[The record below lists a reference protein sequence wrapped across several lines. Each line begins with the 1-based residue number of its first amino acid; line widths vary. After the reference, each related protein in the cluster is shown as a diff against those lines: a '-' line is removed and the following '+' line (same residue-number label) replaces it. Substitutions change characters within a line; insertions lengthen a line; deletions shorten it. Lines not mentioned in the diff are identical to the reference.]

1 MNSNEI
7 NILAKRLK
15 IDSFLGVFAAD
26 QLIAIDRYRKGV
38 LICNTNPSN
47 QIGEHWVALCLS
59 RSTIIYYDSLNTN
72 FYKSDFIQKFLKK
85 HNKNFLR
92 NNFQIQAF
100 TSEKCGIHSIV
111 GSYVLSRKNNKR
123 TFQQFLKSFTSLKLP
138 ERESL
143 SLQYFLS
150 LCNG

>member
-59 RSTIIYYDSLNTN
+59 RSTIIYYDSLNTK
-72 FYKSDFIQKFLKK
+72 FHESYFIKRFLKK
-85 HNKNFLR
+85 HNKNFFR
-92 NNFQIQAF
+92 NNFQIQTF
-100 TSEKCGIHSIV
+100 TSERCGIHSIV
-111 GSYVLSRKNNKR
+111 FCYILSKKNNEQ
-123 TFQQFLKSFTSLKLP
+123 TFHQFLKSFASLKLP
-138 ERESL
+138 QRESL